1 MCAAH
6 KTCYACLF
14 LLYTC
19 QLFPSQRRE
28 IFNRRVPGFLKTTR
42 TYLKFYEEFWRRSKQ
57 FWSSKEN
64 DSMLRFNAPKS
75 EILGKLPCGTH
86 LLFQLHGVF
95 VSQIGVSL
103 HLLGKCFN
111 SSCYSSHFSSRREN
125 LVRKR
130 ELVWDWSFQLAGMRL
145 MPKLWEL
152 AGILLIPS
160 KLYVC
165 FRKHLGLLVVLFSF
179 YNIHEKITWLNFFMF
194 ILLKSNLIG
203 YFQFGIHLY
212 LWVFQEA
219 KIALAEAPYSIS
231 AFWKLTHVNN

>member
-152 AGILLIPS
+152 AGIIDTIKAVCMFQKTPGSPCGTLLF
-160 KLYVC
+160 LQY
-165 FRKHLGLLVVLFSF
+165 
-179 YNIHEKITWLNFFMF
+179 TWKNYLIEFF
-194 ILLKSNLIG
+194 
-203 YFQFGIHLY
+203 
-212 LWVFQEA
+212 
-219 KIALAEAPYSIS
+219 
-231 AFWKLTHVNN
+231 HVYIIKK